1 MKIIHP
7 ATVRTLVLAA
17 TSALCLQ
24 AANPSARAGE
34 EAAESEFPYLIQF
47 ELGAAE
53 FAPGDSMVI
62 TSVRGNQKHFESGGR
77 YLVEG
82 SYTLAAADGADLALH
97 TTSRGPSGPS
107 PVMDDQHVEITR
119 GSGNFHLKKT
129 LRDDGWLHL
138 SFYVNGHSHGGI
150 YFGEKGVEKTVL
162 RKKGWSDFSS
172 DSARAKPGREF
183 AAGESAGALT
193 NDANL
198 AILAYLGN
206 PVPAPADLDAKYNR
220 TNLRAAFTVLSKKA
234 ALRVKA
240 LEVDESEFPFLAY
253 GVLAGKCDFQVLE
266 KGLREMNGYAYGGSV
281 VGHTDQ
287 GATYFALNMVP
298 HDQYPSDRCDRR
310 LMIRLQMLADTARRT
325 E

>member
-1 MKIIHP
+1 
-7 ATVRTLVLAA
+7 V
-17 TSALCLQ
+17 TSALCFQ
-24 AANPSARAGE
+24 SANPSARAGE
-34 EAAESEFPYLIQF
+34 EAVESEFPFLIQF
-47 ELGAAE
+47 ELGDAE
-53 FAPGDSMVI
+53 FAPGDSIVI
-62 TSVRGNQKHFESGGR
+62 TSVRGDRRHLEAGGR

-82 SYTLAAADGADLALH
+82 SYTLTADGADLALH

-107 PVMDDQHVEITR
+107 PIMRDQHVAITR
-119 GSGNFHLKKT
+119 GSGDFRLVKT
-129 LRDDGWLHL
+129 LRDDGWLHI

-150 YFGEKGVEKTVL
+150 YFGEQGAEKTIL
-162 RKKGWSDFSS
+162 RKKAWSDFSN
-172 DSARAKPGREF
+172 DSARARPGREPD
-183 AAGESAGALT
+183 AGESAGALT
-193 NDANL
+193 PDANL

-206 PVPAPADLDAKYNR
+206 PVSAPADLDAKYNP
-220 TNLRAAFTVLSKKA
+220 TNLRAAFTVLSRKA
-234 ALRVKA
+234 DLHVKT

-253 GVLAGKCDFQVLE
+253 GVLTGKCDFQVLE
-266 KGLREMNGYAYGGSV
+266 KGLREMNGYGYGGSV